1 MAIELSSA
9 QLLCFCS
16 VFRSERNPLLAKTGR
31 EKGRGGGGG
40 GMEEEASEGKEE
52 ATPYSSSSSVILV
65 FVKLPLAG

>member
-31 EKGRGGGGG
+31 GKGRGGEG

-52 ATPYSSSSSVILV
+52 ATPYSSSSSLILV